1 MTTSRAIRLS
11 GLAGMLGGVILVIA
25 VSIYY
30 GLRITSLE
38 LATIAVSSAYMTSL
52 TLELISCIL
61 ILLTLVG
68 LHAHQ
73 ATKAEKLGFIG
84 FPDSFYWSNARFWQN
99 LCYGLYR
106 SFFRERST
114 VFIGIQGD
122 KNAFSFKGSCPRN
135 YYVFN
140 YRICLIRYCY
150 PASTHTSTWWC
161 NIINYRWSIDVCPYK
176 SSMWNSNY
184 MAGLRAMEEQEQYFK
199 AAGNIN
205 VKFKKYGGK

>member
-1 MTTSRAIRLS
+1 MATSRAIRLS

-73 ATKAEKLGFIG
+73 ATKAGKLGFIG
-84 FPDSFYWSNARFWQN
+84 FLIA
-99 LCYGLYR
+99 
-106 SFFRERST
+106 
-114 VFIGIQGD
+114 FIGQTFDFGRIYVM
-122 KNAFSFKGSCPRN
+122 AFIVPFFAREAPFLLEFRGIKMPSPLREAVLVTIVFLIIG
-135 YYVFN
+135 YVLFG
-140 YRICLIRYCY
+140 I
-150 PASTHTSTWWC
+150 AT
-161 NIINYRWSIDVCPYK
+161 
-176 SSMWNSNY
+176 
-184 MAGLRAMEEQEQYFK
+184 LRAR
-199 AAGNIN
+199 ILPR
-205 VKFKKYGGK
+205 GGAILLIIGGVLMFAPIKVVCGIAIIWLGYALWKNKSNTLKQPVT